1 MVNKQY
7 IISRQYPNS
16 SNSMTKKNTST
27 TTPLN
32 GFVPS
37 ETINGQKKLD
47 QVKNEYQE
55 NSFNRN
61 LDEFDNK
68 EAIHDIGRFQYIL
81 QMDRD
86 LAGQTTEAKQSRT
99 SKRFPNLKFWKLI
112 KRKTDKQFHDS
123 LNRSYSMFW
132 SSYFKWMVGICFIIG
147 LFIFL
152 SYYLPISNT
161 NSNSLYINENYVS
174 FNNNDSFLNKLDN
187 KTTHDIKLPN
197 KVKENDEILLDI
209 KLPTTITSKT
219 TVLIKNVNV
228 SELGGSKFT
237 SSKPYTTTSS
247 TTQSLLHF
255 TSGHQNNF
263 GIPLEEEVR
272 LTKLTKMKFGRGNI
286 NFYTTTDNNI
296 FNPKVSPTLPSWPKV
311 EQSTGSTVIKENN
324 STDDGICES
333 TSLPLCRGVL
343 RYDLTNTMNRKRV
356 TNIEY
361 QHFQHLVNSKCSLRV
376 DEFICGI
383 LEPEC
388 RPRMIGNLR
397 PCKRICKA
405 ILEPCAHIIASS
417 EILTAT
423 FDCDSYPNS
432 NDYNICEDFTRNRQ
446 CYDNEFN
453 CDDSS
458 CIPNSWKC
466 DNIKDCAKGEDEQ
479 DCLFCE
485 QDEIKCLS
493 ENKCVPEKW
502 RCDQNED
509 CSDGSDEID
518 CYDGRDDYKEYI
530 PSVFGESPDDELVEP
545 KPDEDH
551 KDFDGDKIIS
561 TGGDIVAV
569 YVRPPKPGSFTRFQD
584 SHEVL
589 VTSDSEK
596 VYSSTPKRFRG
607 TFPTIATKKVIST
620 TSIPSKITSQ
630 SSTMTHLET
639 KHSNPTT
646 VSTPVTAFVSTAHAS
661 PCPDFELRCIDGLC
675 ITLDQICDEVID
687 CSDGTDELNCKE
699 PETHHL

>member
-1 MVNKQY
+1 MN
-7 IISRQYPNS
+7 
-16 SNSMTKKNTST
+16 KKNVSTTT

-32 GFVPS
+32 GFVANDTLS
-37 ETINGQKKLD
+37 GQKKLEHF
-47 QVKNEYQE
+47 VNNEIKE
-55 NSFNRN
+55 NKFNRN
-61 LDEFDNK
+61 LDQFDNNNK

-86 LAGQTTEAKQSRT
+86 LAVQTTEAGHSRTT
-99 SKRFPNLKFWKLI
+99 SKRFSNLKFWRVI
-112 KRKTDKQFHDS
+112 KRKSDKQFQNDS
-123 LNRSYSMFW
+123 LQKSSSIFL
-132 SSYFKWMVGICFIIG
+132 SSYLKWAFGICFIVG
-147 LFIFL
+147 LFIIL
-152 SYYLPISNT
+152 SYHLPISNT
-161 NSNSLYINENYVS
+161 NSTRQYVEENNLSLMT
-174 FNNNDSFLNKLDN
+174 NDNVDHQLDN
-187 KTTHDIKLPN
+187 QTTNDINLISKI
-197 KVKENDEILLDI
+197 KENKEIILETR
-209 KLPTTITSKT
+209 LPTTSIPT
-219 TVLIKNVNV
+219 TKQPNVNV
-228 SELGGSKFT
+228 SKLGGSKFT
-237 SSKPYTTTSS
+237 SSKAYTTTSS
-247 TTQSLLHF
+247 TTQTNLHF
-255 TSGHQNNF
+255 TTGHHNNF
-263 GIPLEEEVR
+263 GIPLKEEVR
-272 LTKLTKMKFGRGNI
+272 QTKLTQIKYGKGNI

-296 FNPKVSPTLPSWPKV
+296 FNPKVSPTLPSWPKI
-311 EQSTGSTVIKENN
+311 EQSTDSTVKKENI
-324 STDDGICES
+324 SMDDGICES

-356 TNIEY
+356 TNMEY

-388 RPRMIGNLR
+388 HPRMIVNLR

-432 NDYNICEDFTRNRQ
+432 NDYNVCEDFTRNRQ

-485 QDEIKCLS
+485 QSEIKCLS
-493 ENKCVPEKW
+493 ENKCIPEKW
-502 RCDQNED
+502 RCDQNDD
-509 CSDGSDEID
+509 CLDGSDEID
-518 CYDGRDDYKEYI
+518 CYDDRDDYL
-530 PSVFGESPDDELVEP
+530 PSNFGVSPNDEKAEP

-569 YVRPPKPGSFTRFQD
+569 YVRPPAPGAFSDNMSTKLTVFQN

-589 VTSDSEK
+589 ETSDSEK
-596 VYSSTPKRFRG
+596 VFSSTPKRYRG
-607 TFPTIATKKVIST
+607 TFPPTISTKKLLTTTPTSQFFTMSPLKSRLSNPIAPSIST
-620 TSIPSKITSQ
+620 VHTSSCSD
-630 SSTMTHLET
+630 H
-639 KHSNPTT
+639 
-646 VSTPVTAFVSTAHAS
+646 
-661 PCPDFELRCIDGLC
+661 ELRCVDGLC
-675 ITLDQICDEVID
+675 ITLDQICDKVF
-687 CSDGTDELNCKE
+687 N
-699 PETHHL
+699 